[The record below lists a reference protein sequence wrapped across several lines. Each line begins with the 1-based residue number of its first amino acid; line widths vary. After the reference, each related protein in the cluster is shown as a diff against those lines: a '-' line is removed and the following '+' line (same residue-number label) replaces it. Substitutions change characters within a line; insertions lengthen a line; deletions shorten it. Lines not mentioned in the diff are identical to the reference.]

1 METARAALVL
11 ACVLALAGCT
21 PGASGDGAPAAS
33 TATPL
38 ITDLDMGYS
47 VRYPSEYHV
56 VLRGTTMCFSLAQTN
71 DPPGACHEASAFIE
85 VREAAGVTLGEAAET
100 AASLGNPQV
109 PVVRT
114 SLALSGEE
122 AVLLEDIYST
132 DLLSKV
138 VVLHNDRLYE
148 LTFVWDHDALPLSTT
163 LTQSFT
169 FLEQ

>member
-1 METARAALVL
+1 MYTTRAVLAFACIVALV
-11 ACVLALAGCT
+11 GCT

-38 ITDLDMGYS
+38 ITDLDLGFS

-56 VLRGTTMCFSLAQTN
+56 VLHDTTMCFSMTQTN
-71 DPPGACHEASAFIE
+71 HPPGACHEASAFIE
-85 VREAAGVTLGEAAET
+85 VREAAGLTLEEAVEAA
-100 AASLGNPQV
+100 ASQGNPEV
-109 PVVRT
+109 PVIQT
-114 SLALSGEE
+114 SLVLSGEE
-122 AVLLEDIYST
+122 AVLLEDIYAT
-132 DLLSKV
+132 DLLSQV

-169 FLEQ
+169 FLDE